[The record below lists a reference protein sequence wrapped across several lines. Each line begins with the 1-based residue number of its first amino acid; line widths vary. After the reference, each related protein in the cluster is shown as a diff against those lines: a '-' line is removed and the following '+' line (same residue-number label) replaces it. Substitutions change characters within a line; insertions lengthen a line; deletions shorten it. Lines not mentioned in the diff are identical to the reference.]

1 MEASRDP
8 DMPVSVCPVCAVLRN
23 DRDELLHCAVRCVPS
38 PRRAGSAGVESSSG
52 LPVGAPQVHEH
63 GWTDDT
69 GGSQVGLKNHLKG
82 AVCVCGGGGVSVKGG
97 RRCRYQTT
105 DTS

>member
-1 MEASRDP
+1 MEASSDP

-23 DRDELLHCAVRCVPS
+23 DRDELLHCAVRCVPG

-52 LPVGAPQVHEH
+52 LPIGAPQVHEH

-82 AVCVCGGGGVSVKGG
+82 AVGVGGVSVKGG
-97 RRCRYQTT
+97 RRCKYQTA
-105 DTS
+105 DIS